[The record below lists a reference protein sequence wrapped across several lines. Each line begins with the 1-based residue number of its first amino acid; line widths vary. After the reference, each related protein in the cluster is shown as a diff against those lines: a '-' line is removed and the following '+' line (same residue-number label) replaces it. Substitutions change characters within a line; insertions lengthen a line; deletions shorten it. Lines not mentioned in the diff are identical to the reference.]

1 VSIDKDPS
9 LIVAPVAVRGIR
21 CLLSS
26 LAGTS
31 RRSQSSRGA
40 RVCYQPA
47 VTMAGT
53 LSYNLTDLKIKPN
66 YSYVFNFEEEFD
78 TDARRDWMK
87 DNWNISFYYAAV
99 YMVLIYLGRIYM
111 KTRERFDLRIPLF
124 IWNLFLSLFSIWGA
138 LRTLPEIAHVLSTYG
153 FMHSLCIPAPSFLDN
168 RVGGFWNWMFT
179 LSKVPELGDT
189 VFIVLRK
196 QPLIFL
202 HWYHHVTVLLY
213 TWYSYSDYIATA
225 RWFVCMNYL
234 VHSVMYSYY
243 ALKALRVNVPKFIAM
258 IITSLQLAQM
268 VMGTAVNIWAYQVK
282 TDGNECHVSMDNIKI
297 SLAMYSSYFILFAQF
312 FYRVYFQKPKELEMK
327 KKQDKK
333 HD

>member
-1 VSIDKDPS
+1 MSVDKDPS
-9 LIVAPVAVRGIR
+9 LIVAPVVVRGIR

-31 RRSQSSRGA
+31 RRSQSSRGV

-66 YSYVFNFEEEFD
+66 YSFVFNLEEEFD
-78 TDARRDWMK
+78 TDARRDWME

-153 FMHSLCIPAPSFLDN
+153 FMHSLCIPAPRL
-168 RVGGFWNWMFT
+168 VT
-179 LSKVPELGDT
+179 L
-189 VFIVLRK
+189 F
-196 QPLIFL
+196 
-202 HWYHHVTVLLY
+202 
-213 TWYSYSDYIATA
+213 
-225 RWFVCMNYL
+225 
-234 VHSVMYSYY
+234 
-243 ALKALRVNVPKFIAM
+243 
-258 IITSLQLAQM
+258 
-268 VMGTAVNIWAYQVK
+268 
-282 TDGNECHVSMDNIKI
+282 
-297 SLAMYSSYFILFAQF
+297 
-312 FYRVYFQKPKELEMK
+312 
-327 KKQDKK
+327 
-333 HD
+333 